1 MSAVRRLS
9 LSALAAFVALV
20 TGVALAAPAQA
31 VPSASAPV
39 IINEVYGGG
48 GNSGAAFD
56 RDFIELYNP
65 TDAAVPLAGMAVQ
78 YASATGGSWQV
89 TTLTGS
95 IPAHGYYLVA
105 EATGANA
112 APCRPDAGRER
123 HDPDERRRRARSR

>member
-1 MSAVRRLS
+1 M
-9 LSALAAFVALV
+9 SALAAFAALV
-20 TGVALAAPAQA
+20 TGVALASPAAA

-65 TDAAVPLAGMAVQ
+65 TDAALPLTGMAVQ
-78 YASATGGSWQV
+78 YASATGVTWQV

-105 EATGANA
+105 EAAGANA
-112 APCRPDAGRER
+112 APAAPHARRDA
-123 HDPDERRRRARSR
+123 ARSR